1 MKYYFF
7 ISYNALGKV
16 GDCTVT
22 SEYPMINRSGLKN
35 KLSELLNVHSDS
47 ITFLNIIKLSEAEFK
62 IYSA

>member
-7 ISYNALGKV
+7 VSYNALGKF

-35 KLSELLNVHSDS
+35 ELSERLKVHVDSISFINIVKLSE
-47 ITFLNIIKLSEAEFK
+47 EEFK